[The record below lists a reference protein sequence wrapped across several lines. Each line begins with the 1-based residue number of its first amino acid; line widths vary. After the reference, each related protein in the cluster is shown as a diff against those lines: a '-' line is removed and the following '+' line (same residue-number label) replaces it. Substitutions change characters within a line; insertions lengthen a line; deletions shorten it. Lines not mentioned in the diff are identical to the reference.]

1 VHSLVLARIRSAPL
15 VLGLAVCSMTPR
27 VVAAPGPNAPLPL
40 PGVPACIVSQA
51 GESAGWAGALRA
63 LGVPIVAVRGEPIA
77 SAEAFVAAAR
87 ARGPASLCGLRA
99 DPGGATVWLYRAR
112 LGGHGELLEATLGP
126 APPTAGEASM
136 MLALRLRLEMLSQA
150 PTGTGRFIP
159 ARRPSPPA
167 PLPDEAG
174 LDFAPPPL
182 TPLPERPA
190 ADLPTPVS
198 ERVVAGPAAAVYEVT
213 VEAPGADAVRVVAP
227 SETRRPVDPHAP
239 WSMGGQS
246 TLVGLGPTAFGWAT
260 GLVVRSP
267 SLLAD
272 ETVRVDVGWAP
283 LAILRDSVSLRGPW
297 ILSADL
303 AWSAE
308 LASDLDAVVAGA
320 VEAELGDTEHLPGS
334 TAPRLRFGPRVGL
347 AVRCPALGDSTLR
360 LLGGALWA
368 TAEAPTLGLQ
378 STIVWPLL

>member
-1 VHSLVLARIRSAPL
+1 
-15 VLGLAVCSMTPR
+15 
-27 VVAAPGPNAPLPL
+27 
-40 PGVPACIVSQA
+40 
-51 GESAGWAGALRA
+51 
-63 LGVPIVAVRGEPIA
+63 
-77 SAEAFVAAAR
+77 
-87 ARGPASLCGLRA
+87 
-99 DPGGATVWLYRAR
+99 
-112 LGGHGELLEATLGP
+112 
-126 APPTAGEASM
+126 
-136 MLALRLRLEMLSQA
+136 
-150 PTGTGRFIP
+150 
-159 ARRPSPPA
+159 
-167 PLPDEAG
+167 
-174 LDFAPPPL
+174 
-182 TPLPERPA
+182 
-190 ADLPTPVS
+190 
-198 ERVVAGPAAAVYEVT
+198 
-213 VEAPGADAVRVVAP
+213 
-227 SETRRPVDPHAP
+227 
-239 WSMGGQS
+239 MGGQS